1 LVATIVNQGSVLLQ
15 IATRFALLSLLSFG
29 GVNVILPDAH
39 RFVVDTQHWLTD
51 QQFAD
56 FFAIA
61 QAAPGPN
68 FLIFALIGWQVA
80 GALGAITATLAI
92 IVPAGTM
99 AFIVGGVWHRFRNAP
114 WRRAMQTGL
123 APVTIGL
130 VFSSALV
137 LSAAADHDWLTFTV
151 TVATAVVALGTK
163 LNPLWLF
170 AAAGLLGIVAMS

>member
-1 LVATIVNQGSVLLQ
+1 MNTGSVLGQ
-15 IATRFALLSLLSFG
+15 MAARFALLSLLSFG
-29 GVNVILPDAH
+29 GVNVVLPDAH

-68 FLIFALIGWQVA
+68 FLMFALIGWHVA
-80 GALGAITATLAI
+80 GVLGAITATLAI
-92 IVPAGTM
+92 IVPAGTL
-99 AFIVGGVWHRFRNAP
+99 AFFAGGLWHRFRNAP
-114 WRRAMQTGL
+114 LRRAIQIGL

-137 LSAAADHDWLTFTV
+137 LSTAADHDWLTFAVTV
-151 TVATAVVALGTK
+151 TTAVVALGTK

-170 AAAGLLGIVAMS
+170 AAAGLLGIVTMS

>member
-1 LVATIVNQGSVLLQ
+1 MNQGSVLLQ
-15 IATRFALLSLLSFG
+15 MAARFALLSLLSFG

-68 FLIFALIGWQVA
+68 FLIFALIGWHVA
-80 GALGAITATLAI
+80 GVVGAITASLAI

-99 AFIVGGVWHRFRNAP
+99 AFIVGGLWHRFRNAP
-114 WRRAMQTGL
+114 WRRAIQVGL
-123 APVTIGL
+123 APITIGL

-137 LSAAADHDWLTFTV
+137 LSAAADHDWLTFAITV
-151 TVATAVVALGTK
+151 VTAVVALGTEF
-163 LNPLWLF
+163 NPLWLF
-170 AAAGLLGIVAMS
+170 AGAGLIGILTMS

>member
-1 LVATIVNQGSVLLQ
+1 MNDENILGQ
-15 IATRFALLSLLSFG
+15 IAARFALLSLLSFG
-29 GVNVILPDAH
+29 GVNVVLPDAH

-68 FLIFALIGWQVA
+68 FLMFALIGWQVA
-80 GALGAITATLAI
+80 GLLGAITATLAI
-92 IVPAGTM
+92 IVPAGTL

-123 APVTIGL
+123 APITIGL
-130 VFSSALV
+130 VFSSAFV
-137 LSAAADHDWLTFTV
+137 LSSAADHDWLTF
-151 TVATAVVALGTK
+151 AITAVTALVALGTK
-163 LNPLWLF
+163 INPLWLF
-170 AAAGLLGIVAMS
+170 LVAGLLGLFVMS

>member
-1 LVATIVNQGSVLLQ
+1 VNPGSVLSQ
-15 IATRFALLSLLSFG
+15 MGTRFALLSLLSFG
-29 GVNVILPDAH
+29 GVNVVLPDAH

-92 IVPAGTM
+92 IVPAGAT
-99 AFIVGGVWHRFRNAP
+99 AFIVGGLWHRFRNAP
-114 WRRAMQTGL
+114 WRRAVQTGL

-137 LSAAADHDWLTFTV
+137 LSAAADHDWLTFAV
-151 TVATAVVALGTK
+151 TVITAVIALGTK

-170 AAAGLLGIVAMS
+170 AAAGLLGVIAMS

>member
-1 LVATIVNQGSVLLQ
+1 MNQGSVLTQ
-15 IATRFALLSLLSFG
+15 ITVHFALLSILSFG
-29 GVNVILPDAH
+29 GVNVVLPDAH

-80 GALGAITATLAI
+80 GVLGAITATLAI
-92 IVPAGTM
+92 VVPAGTL
-99 AFIVGGVWHRFRNAP
+99 AFIVGGLWHRFRNAP
-114 WRRAMQTGL
+114 WRRATQVGL
-123 APVTIGL
+123 APITIGL
-130 VFSSALV
+130 VFSSAFV
-137 LSAAADHDWLTFTV
+137 LSSAADHDWVTFAITAV
-151 TVATAVVALGTK
+151 TAVVALGSK

-170 AAAGLLGIVAMS
+170 AIAGLLGIFTMS

>member
-1 LVATIVNQGSVLLQ
+1 MNQGSVLLPM
-15 IATRFALLSLLSFG
+15 AARFALLSILSFG
-29 GVNVILPDAH
+29 GVNVVLPDAH

-68 FLIFALIGWQVA
+68 FLIFALIGWHVA
-80 GALGAITATLAI
+80 GVIGAITATLAI
-92 IVPAGTM
+92 IVPAGTL
-99 AFIVGGVWHRFRNAP
+99 AFIVGGLWHRFRNAP

-137 LSAAADHDWLTFTV
+137 LSVAADHDWLTFAITV
-151 TVATAVVALGTK
+151 LTAVVALGTK

-170 AAAGLLGIVAMS
+170 AAAGLLGIVTMS

>member
-1 LVATIVNQGSVLLQ
+1 MNQGSVLLQ
-15 IATRFALLSLLSFG
+15 MATHFALLSLLSFG

-68 FLIFALIGWQVA
+68 FLIFALIGWHVA
-80 GALGAITATLAI
+80 GILGAITASLAI

-99 AFIVGGVWHRFRNAP
+99 AFVVGGLWHRFRNAP
-114 WRRAMQTGL
+114 WRRAIQVGL
-123 APVTIGL
+123 APITIGL

-137 LSAAADHDWLTFTV
+137 LSAAADHDWLTFAV
-151 TVATAVVALGTK
+151 TVVTAVVALGTEF
-163 LNPLWLF
+163 NPLWLF
-170 AAAGLLGIVAMS
+170 LGAGLLGIFTMS

>member
-1 LVATIVNQGSVLLQ
+1 VNTGSVLSQ
-15 IATRFALLSLLSFG
+15 MATRFALLSLLSFG
-29 GVNVILPDAH
+29 GVNVVLPDAH

-92 IVPAGTM
+92 IVPAGAT
-99 AFIVGGVWHRFRNAP
+99 AFIVGGLWHRFRNAP
-114 WRRAMQTGL
+114 WRRAVQTGL

-137 LSAAADHDWLTFTV
+137 LSAAADHDWLTFAV
-151 TVATAVVALGTK
+151 TVMTAVIALGTK

-170 AAAGLLGIVAMS
+170 AAAGLLGVIAMS

>member
-1 LVATIVNQGSVLLQ
+1 MNEENVLVQ
-15 IATRFALLSLLSFG
+15 IAARFALLSLLSFG
-29 GVNVILPDAH
+29 GVNVVLPDAH

-68 FLIFALIGWQVA
+68 FLMFALIGWQVA
-80 GALGAITATLAI
+80 GLLGAITATLAI
-92 IVPAGTM
+92 IVPAGTL

-123 APVTIGL
+123 APITIGL
-130 VFSSALV
+130 VFSSAFV
-137 LSAAADHDWLTFTV
+137 LSSAADHDWLTF
-151 TVATAVVALGTK
+151 AITAVTALVALGTK
-163 LNPLWLF
+163 INPLWLF
-170 AAAGLLGIVAMS
+170 LVAGLLGLFVMS